1 MLQNKYHVKTL
12 ISNETYFVLAIFCTL
27 NIKLLLKTYKL
38 GLIFFFLE
46 MLGLTK
52 LIQCLIVAYRN
63 FNQPCHPQNQIKIN
77 YPILKKKCDHH
88 SYNFVSIVYFPLD
101 TNYIFINL

>member
-1 MLQNKYHVKTL
+1 MKTL
-12 ISNETYFVLAIFCTL
+12 ISNETYFVSAIFCTL

-38 GLIFFFLE
+38 GLIFFFFRNA
-46 MLGLTK
+46 GLTK

-63 FNQPCHPQNQIKIN
+63 FNQPYQPQNQIKIN
-77 YPILKKKCDHH
+77 YLILNKKKCDHY

-101 TNYIFINL
+101 TNYIYLLIFKKYS